1 MKTAVKNLLD
11 ECLKRYPELSLCSNA
26 VIEAFEAIRS
36 CYAHGGKVL
45 ACGNGGSAS
54 DAEHIVG
61 ELMKKFSIKRVA
73 PQRLKDRLDALG
85 YSDSDKLCSMLEP
98 ALPAISLVSQSSVL
112 TAIANDTGAEMIF
125 AQQVYGLGK
134 PGDVLIALS
143 TSGNSPNIISA
154 IKIANAL
161 DMVTIGFTGETG
173 GIMKSLCSVIV
184 TVPSPVTFK
193 IQELH
198 LPVYHL
204 LCAMIEEEFFGGTAD
219 K

>member
-161 DMVTIGFTGETG
+161 DMVTIGFTGATR
-173 GIMKSLCSVIV
+173 GIKK
-184 TVPSPVTFK
+184 P
-193 IQELH
+193 
-198 LPVYHL
+198 
-204 LCAMIEEEFFGGTAD
+204 
-219 K
+219 